1 MLHKLWHNIDAWK
14 TETLTVLPREHS
26 LFPGLETLD
35 GMSSGIRPPFAA
47 AFSKQSLPD
56 YKKQWRHRVCVTSTG
71 ARGLVSRK
79 HGANVFAPRH
89 TSGVALSPV
98 SGMRMRMRSAT
109 LPRCHAATHH
119 LAAVTLYGFFL
130 VAPRFFSDP
139 SPWFS
144 GCSGNLFVTAGQV
157 SELGGGGGRQDPA
170 VSWSG
175 QITQLQNTLTHV
187 G

>member
-1 MLHKLWHNIDAWK
+1 M
-14 TETLTVLPREHS
+14 
-26 LFPGLETLD
+26 
-35 GMSSGIRPPFAA
+35 
-47 AFSKQSLPD
+47 
-56 YKKQWRHRVCVTSTG
+56 
-71 ARGLVSRK
+71 
-79 HGANVFAPRH
+79 
-89 TSGVALSPV
+89 
-98 SGMRMRMRSAT
+98 
-109 LPRCHAATHH
+109 PRCHAATHH